1 MKVFTVYKHQT
12 KGYVAVKVGFSWP
25 AFFFSGFWMIGK
37 GFLFLSIFYL
47 IAIPAINIYLYDGPQ
62 TPNEWFIAFIG
73 VILWFY
79 PGFYG
84 NSWLHKKYINK
95 GYTEVKA
102 IPATSK
108 EAAIALAKNEEVENS
123 PSINSQDVIEDV
135 KEEGSELFYEKA
147 YSLAYEEIKKYE
159 KDDEIKWIRN
169 PDLWAKAFAESE
181 GDESRQK
188 VIYVKLRAKELDWDY
203 EYELD
208 QERKK
213 KANRGTLIFIAVLG
227 LAFLIFYY
235 SQQ

>member
-1 MKVFTVYKHQT
+1 MKVFTVYKHPT
-12 KGYVAVKVGFSWP
+12 KGYAAVKVGFSWP

-73 VILWFY
+73 VLLWFY

-84 NSWLHKKYINK
+84 NSWLNKKYINK
-95 GYTEVKA
+95 GYTGAKA

-108 EAAIALAKNEEVENS
+108 EAAIALAKNEVVENS
-123 PSINSQDVIEDV
+123 PPENINPQDSIQES
-135 KEEGSELFYEKA
+135 SEIINERA
-147 YSLAYEEIKKYE
+147 YSVAYDEIKRYE

-169 PDLWAKAFAESE
+169 LDLWAKAFAESE

-188 VIYVKLRAKELDWDY
+188 VIYVKLRAKELDLDY